1 MDFSHHLF
9 RCSALGHLTSD
20 PKSTAAKNK
29 GELSE
34 GAKTHLIDIY
44 VANKYGRHDDIITS
58 AIEKGTAVENDSIT
72 IYSAYRREFYRKNEE
87 HLSNDYIKGTPD
99 IRDKS
104 KKEVIDVK
112 SNWDAFTFFRNL
124 TEPVKKIYY
133 WQLQGYM
140 WLDNAA
146 SSRLVYCL
154 VNTPEF
160 IIDAEAARLR
170 YKVPSSQLEEAIE
183 LMRANLLFNDIPY
196 RERIIEQ
203 KIERNQADI
212 DRIKAAVIKGRSY
225 LDKLHKEANVRAL
238 NTELL

>member
-1 MDFSHHLF
+1 MDFSKHLF
-9 RCSALGHLTSD
+9 RCSSLGHLMTE

-44 VANKYGRHDDIITS
+44 VANKYNRHDDIITP
-58 AIEKGTAVENDSIT
+58 AILKGTTVENDSMT

-87 HLSNDYIKGTPD
+87 HLLNEYIKGTPD
-99 IRDKS
+99 IRDKN
-104 KKEVIDVK
+104 KKEIIDIK

-124 TEPVKKIYY
+124 NEPIKKIYY

-140 WLDNAA
+140 WLDNAV

-160 IIDAEAARLR
+160 IIEAEAARLK
-170 YKVPSSQLEEAIE
+170 YKIPPSQLEETIAIV
-183 LMRANLLFNDIPY
+183 RNNLTFNDIHY

-212 DRIKAAVIKGRSY
+212 DRIKATVIRGREY
-225 LDKLHKEANVRAL
+225 LLKTEKESKLRAL
-238 NTELL
+238 NTELS

>member
-1 MDFSHHLF
+1 MDFSKHLF
-9 RCSALGHLTSD
+9 RCSSLGHLMTE
-20 PKSTAAKNK
+20 PKSTTAKNK

-44 VANKYGRHDDIITS
+44 VANKYNRHDDIVTP
-58 AIEKGTAVENDSIT
+58 AILKGTTVENDSIT
-72 IYSAYRREFYRKNEE
+72 IYSAYRREFYRKNDE

-99 IRDKS
+99 IRDKV
-104 KKEVIDVK
+104 KKEIIDVK

-124 TEPVKKIYY
+124 TEPIKKLYY

-140 WLDNAA
+140 WLDNAV

-160 IIDAEAARLR
+160 IIEAEAARLK
-170 YKVPSSQLEEAIE
+170 YKIPPSQLEEAITIV
-183 LMRANLLFNDIPY
+183 RNNLTFNDIHY

-203 KIERNQADI
+203 KIERNQGDI
-212 DRIKAAVIKGRSY
+212 DRIKAASIRGREY
-225 LDKLHKEANVRAL
+225 LSKVEKESKLRAL
-238 NTELL
+238 NTELS